1 MKVQELGKHSMYLV
15 KATQNVFPDYLH
27 YIVFRLKENVD
38 CILAASFDV
47 KAYFVENLHIFGT
60 TVKDF

>member
-1 MKVQELGKHSMYLV
+1 MYLV